1 MNTPIS
7 DFVRSYA
14 ASKALRLHMPGH
26 KGKGPLGVEER
37 DITEIGGADVLYQSE
52 GIIRQSEDNAARLFG
67 AGRTLYSTEGSSLC
81 IRAMIYLAMLHA
93 RAAGRTPKVAAGRN
107 AHKTFLTACALLDAE
122 VEWLYPETA
131 ALLSCPVTPEQV
143 EAAVKGPQGA
153 TAVFVTSPD
162 YLGHQTDIAA
172 LAAVCRRY
180 GALLLVDN
188 AHGAYLRFLP
198 QSRHPLDLGA
208 DLCCGSAHKTLPVL
222 TGGAYLHVA
231 ERAPRSFAGNGKRA
245 LELFGSTSP
254 SYLILQSLDLCNRC
268 LAGTYPDRLART
280 AGELEALRRQ
290 LRERGWA
297 VLETDP
303 LKLTIDCAASGWDG
317 FALAQKM
324 RRGGV
329 ECEYRDRDYLVLMW
343 TPENPPE
350 DFVRVRDCLGV
361 NTNSP
366 LELPPLPLAKGEQV
380 LTIREA
386 LFRPHETVPAGQ
398 AEGRVCGAPTVGC
411 PPAVPIAV
419 SGERIGREAVELF
432 YHYGVE
438 TVEVVAEQGKGNAV
452 ITAP

>member
-188 AHGAYLRFLP
+188 AHGAYLRFLAP
-198 QSRHPLDLGA
+198 SRHPMDLGA
-208 DLCCGSAHKTLPVL
+208 DLCCDSAHKTLPVL
-222 TGGAYLHVA
+222 TGGAYLHI
-231 ERAPRSFAGNGKRA
+231 S
-245 LELFGSTSP
+245 
-254 SYLILQSLDLCNRC
+254 
-268 LAGTYPDRLART
+268 
-280 AGELEALRRQ
+280 
-290 LRERGWA
+290 
-297 VLETDP
+297 
-303 LKLTIDCAASGWDG
+303 
-317 FALAQKM
+317 
-324 RRGGV
+324 GGV
-329 ECEYRDRDYLVLMW
+329 
-343 TPENPPE
+343 P
-350 DFVRVRDCLGV
+350 
-361 NTNSP
+361 
-366 LELPPLPLAKGEQV
+366 K
-380 LTIREA
+380 
-386 LFRPHETVPAGQ
+386 
-398 AEGRVCGAPTVGC
+398 
-411 PPAVPIAV
+411 
-419 SGERIGREAVELF
+419 IGRAHV
-432 YHYGVE
+432 
-438 TVEVVAEQGKGNAV
+438 
-452 ITAP
+452 